1 MDLFILK
8 VCYSPTIWDWLNK
21 LLFHVLQGSHHHFFF
36 LLGLSSDCFDILF
49 EALHFLLSK
58 NMWYLKGLKI
68 SFLLMIM
75 CINYKM
81 NL

>member
-1 MDLFILK
+1 MVDLFILK

-58 NMWYLKGLKI
+58 NKKKEYAVLEGI
-68 SFLLMIM
+68 ENFVSSDDHV
-75 CINYKM
+75 Y
-81 NL
+81 